1 MECILWHLRCIIL
14 WLCLVKVREEGKKN
28 VLRQN
33 LNKDIMIETMGK
45 ETCFHGLEK
54 KTIVKAEKRTY

>member
-1 MECILWHLRCIIL
+1 M
-14 WLCLVKVREEGKKN
+14 KVREEGKKN

-33 LNKDIMIETMGK
+33 LNRDTMIETMDK

-54 KTIVKAEKRTY
+54 KAVGKAEKRTY

>member
-1 MECILWHLRCIIL
+1 MECILWHLRCITL
-14 WLCLVKVREEGKKN
+14 WLCLMKVREEGKKN

-33 LNKDIMIETMGK
+33 LNRDTMIETMDK

-54 KTIVKAEKRTY
+54 KTVGKAEKRTY